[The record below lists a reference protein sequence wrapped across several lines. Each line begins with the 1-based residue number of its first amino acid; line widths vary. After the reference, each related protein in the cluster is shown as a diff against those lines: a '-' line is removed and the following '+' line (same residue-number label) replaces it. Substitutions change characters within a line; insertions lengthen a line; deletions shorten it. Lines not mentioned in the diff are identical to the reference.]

1 MENNVVETIFE
12 RLAVVQKFLKAPK
25 NKNNS
30 FGKYNYRSCEDILES
45 AKPILHEHGLTLFL
59 TDEIV
64 EISGRFYVK
73 ATATVYTTDGGE
85 ERFSVSAFARES
97 ETKSGMD
104 AAQITGA
111 ASSYA
116 RKYALN
122 GLFCIDD
129 TKDADSDE
137 YARESQARAKKT
149 TTKKKV
155 EPAPESVSNAILN
168 GTNEESADILP
179 ICNDCGE
186 PITPTEK
193 YTVARIVESTIKT
206 FGVPCCMKCGS
217 IRLARIKA
225 EKEKNGGV

>member
-73 ATATVYTTDGGE
+73 ATATVYTTDYGE

-97 ETKSGMD
+97 ETKSGD
-104 AAQITGA
+104 RD
-111 ASSYA
+111 
-116 RKYALN
+116 RK
-122 GLFCIDD
+122 
-129 TKDADSDE
+129 
-137 YARESQARAKKT
+137 
-149 TTKKKV
+149 
-155 EPAPESVSNAILN
+155 SV
-168 GTNEESADILP
+168 
-179 ICNDCGE
+179 
-186 PITPTEK
+186 
-193 YTVARIVESTIKT
+193 V
-206 FGVPCCMKCGS
+206 
-217 IRLARIKA
+217 
-225 EKEKNGGV
+225 